1 MCLPDTTLRETNSY
15 SYIDATKLQVCRN
28 IRIPR
33 NTVFAG
39 VAARGK
45 TTMGWFYGFKL
56 HMLINEQGAISS
68 VKITPGNTDDRV
80 PVPNMTEGLWV
91 KLYGDKGYLSQTLFD
106 ELREK
111 NIILITN
118 IRGNMILRL
127 MQLWDKLMLRKRCL
141 MNSCLT
147 N

>member
-1 MCLPDTTLRETNSY
+1 
-15 SYIDATKLQVCRN
+15 
-28 IRIPR
+28 
-33 NTVFAG
+33 
-39 VAARGK
+39 
-45 TTMGWFYGFKL
+45 MGWFYGFKL
-56 HMLINEQGAISS
+56 HLLINGQGAILS

-80 PVPNMTEGLWV
+80 PVSNMTEGLWG

-118 IRGNMILRL
+118 IRGNMKLRL